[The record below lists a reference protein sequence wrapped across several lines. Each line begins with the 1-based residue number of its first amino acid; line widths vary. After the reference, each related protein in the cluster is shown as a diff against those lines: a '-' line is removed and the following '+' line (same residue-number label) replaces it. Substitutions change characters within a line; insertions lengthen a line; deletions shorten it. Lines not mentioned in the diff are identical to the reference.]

1 MQPAFVVRDNGS
13 CADYPYTWLALF
25 DQHLP
30 TGELFAKGDLAVGTN
45 DFERGMSWERNHG
58 FVPY

>member
-1 MQPAFVVRDNGS
+1 
-13 CADYPYTWLALF
+13 
-25 DQHLP
+25 LP
-30 TGELFAKGDLAVGTN
+30 TGELFAKGDLAVRTN